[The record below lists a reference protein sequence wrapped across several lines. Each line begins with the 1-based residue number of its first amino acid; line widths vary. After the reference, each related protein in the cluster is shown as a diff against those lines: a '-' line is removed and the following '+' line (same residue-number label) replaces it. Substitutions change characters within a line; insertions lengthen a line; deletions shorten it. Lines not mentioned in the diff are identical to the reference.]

1 MLFQEPLRIGS
12 SHNRAPKP
20 FMGFGGGNA
29 SSVSAAPAPAP
40 ASAPA
45 PAPAPASQPGVVHSQ
60 FNSPI
65 NMYSQ
70 DNVQQTYG
78 QTASQLPGQMAG

>member
-29 SSVSAAPAPAP
+29 SSVSA
-40 ASAPA
+40 A